1 VKITITKAQAEKI
14 GMKALVPFTGEKDS
28 WGYRGER
35 DINLVPMADARLD
48 ILEQLLMKALP
59 MPGIKGALADIATWR
74 QAKHDAGG
82 LKARTLKAYETLVIQ
97 VLRKT
102 PNQWV
107 FRKQNDQW
115 LPYFVEEVE
124 FHPEQKDGRDGYRPA
139 RVDVDLVHEELGGTQ
154 KQTVTFHTD
163 DVRGMNVV
171 QALARKNLY
180 LATAELM
187 AGHLA
192 DVERWGALY
201 PKVGLQ
207 CHATGVGVDD
217 VDGNKQGRRDSWYW
231 RSTHRYP
238 MVRNG
243 TPGRV
248 VVDVFREEDGR
259 DRDRDVRPWFWDRVR
274 RNVAEDD
281 ADDDLGEDIQTS
293 YVPEVPIHP
302 NLVVFDL
309 ARHLRLRVHCRQLTE
324 HQYDTAIGAKLV
336 LDDDRK
342 ALVRL
347 LIERPGEGFKD
358 IVAGKGGGA
367 VVLLAGPP
375 GTGKTLTAEV
385 YAEAESRPL
394 YSVQCS
400 QLGTDPDSLEEEL
413 LKVFTRGKRW
423 NAVMLLDE
431 ADVYVHARGNDLH
444 QNAIVGVFLRV
455 LEYQDAVLFLTTNR
469 PDDVDDA
476 IASRC
481 IARMNYAAPSATDQ
495 ARLWRVLADTTGAT
509 LADDTIG
516 ELVADNRG
524 VSGRDVKNLLKLAL
538 MTGAP
543 VTVDT
548 VRFVRQFQPTKAA
561 TK

>member
-1 VKITITKAQAEKI
+1 MTITITKAQAEKI
-14 GMKALVPFTGEKDS
+14 GLKAMAAFIGEKDS
-28 WGYRGER
+28 WGYRSER
-35 DINLVPMADARLD
+35 DINLVTLTDARLD
-48 ILEQLLMKALP
+48 TLEGLLAKALP
-59 MPGIKGALADIATWR
+59 MPGVKGALADIATWR
-74 QAKHDAGG
+74 KAKQDAGG
-82 LKARTLKAYETLVIQ
+82 LKARTLKAYATLVTQ
-97 VLRKT
+97 VLRKV
-102 PNQWV
+102 PKQWV
-107 FRKQNDQW
+107 FRKEQDQW
-115 LPYFVEEVE
+115 LPYFVEDIA
-124 FHPEQKDGRDGYRPA
+124 FHPEQDSSRDGYRPA
-139 RVDVDLVHEELGGTQ
+139 HVDVNLVHEELGGVH
-154 KQTVTFHTD
+154 KDIVVFYTD
-163 DVRGMNVV
+163 DVRGMTVV

-180 LATAELM
+180 LATDELL
-187 AGHLA
+187 GVHQA
-192 DVERWGALY
+192 DVDRWGVLY
-201 PKVGLQ
+201 NQVGLQ
-207 CHATGVGVDD
+207 CHAVGVGTDD
-217 VDGNKQGRRDSWYW
+217 VDGNKAGRRDSWYW
-231 RSTHRYP
+231 RATHRYP
-238 MVRNG
+238 LVRNDA
-243 TPGRV
+243 PSRV

-274 RNVAEDD
+274 RNVADD
-281 ADDDLGEDIQTS
+281 DEDDDLGEDIQNS
-293 YVPEVPIHP
+293 YVPDVPIHP

-324 HQYDTAIGAKLV
+324 HEYDRAIGAKLV

-347 LIERPGEGFKD
+347 LIERPGSGFKD
-358 IVAGKGGGA
+358 IVEGKGGGA

-385 YAEAESRPL
+385 YAEAEGRPL

-400 QLGTDPDSLEEEL
+400 QLGTHPDTLEEEL

-431 ADVYVHARGNDLH
+431 ADVYVHARGNDLK

-455 LEYQDAVLFLTTNR
+455 LEYQDTVLFLTTNR

-481 IARMNYAAPSATDQ
+481 IARMNYAAPSPSDQ
-495 ARLWRVLADTTGAT
+495 ARLWRVLADTTGAA

-524 VSGRDVKNLLKLAL
+524 VSGRDVKNLLKLSL
-538 MTGAP
+538 MTGAA

-548 VRFVRQFQPTKAA
+548 VRFVRQFQPTR

>member
-1 VKITITKAQAEKI
+1 MKITITKDQAEKI
-14 GMKALVPFTGEKDS
+14 GTKNLVPFTGEKDS
-28 WGYRGER
+28 WGYRSER
-35 DINLVPMADARLD
+35 EISLLPMADARLD
-48 ILEQLLMKALP
+48 TLEQLLMKALP

-74 QAKHDAGG
+74 QAKHDATG

-124 FHPEQKDGRDGYRPA
+124 FHPEQKEGRDGYRPA
-139 RVDVDLVHEELGGTQ
+139 RVDVDLVHEELGGMKKDQ
-154 KQTVTFHTD
+154 VTFRTE
-163 DVRGMNVV
+163 DVRGMTVV
-171 QALARKNLY
+171 QALARQNLY

-192 DVERWGALY
+192 DVERWGELHT
-201 PKVGLQ
+201 KVGLQ
-207 CHATGVGVDD
+207 CHAVGVGVDD
-217 VDGNKQGRRDSWYW
+217 VDGNKSGRRDSWYW

-238 MVRNG
+238 LVRNG
-243 TPGRV
+243 IQSRV
-248 VVDVFREEDGR
+248 VVDVFREENGR
-259 DRDRDVRPWFWDRVR
+259 DRDDSVNGWFWDRVR

-281 ADDDLGEDIQTS
+281 ADDNLADIQDS

-324 HQYDTAIGAKLV
+324 HQYDTTIGAKLV
-336 LDDDRK
+336 LDEDRK

-347 LIERPGEGFKD
+347 LIERPGDGFKD

-385 YAEAESRPL
+385 YAEAEGRPL

-400 QLGTDPDSLEEEL
+400 QLGTDPETLEEEL

-431 ADVYVHARGNDLH
+431 ADVYVHARGDDLA

-481 IARMNYAAPSATDQ
+481 IARMNYTAPSATDQ

-548 VRFVRQFQPTKAA
+548 IRFVRQFQPTRTPK
-561 TK
+561 